1 MHARSIPIFQ
11 KLIIKYTGRLSN
23 PQCRNYYAGIQL
35 FFLFHELQGRRVNES
50 VPPPH
55 HHCFILE
62 RNPQNSAETNSSRF
76 LSRLTE
82 DLCMMV
88 SLDKALNWSIQYERE
103 NQRNQFTTCLGNVK
117 RSVEQIIEGLAN
129 ITSTR
134 APLTYC
140 EMNGNTLVFT
150 DARMRMRSDSEEEE
164 EEVISRHNPNEIPD
178 NTRVSY

>member
-1 MHARSIPIFQ
+1 
-11 KLIIKYTGRLSN
+11 
-23 PQCRNYYAGIQL
+23 
-35 FFLFHELQGRRVNES
+35 
-50 VPPPH
+50 
-55 HHCFILE
+55 
-62 RNPQNSAETNSSRF
+62 
-76 LSRLTE
+76 
-82 DLCMMV
+82 MMV

-103 NQRNQFTTCLGNVK
+103 NHRNQFTTCLGNVK

-134 APLTYC
+134 APLSYC

-164 EEVISRHNPNEIPD
+164 EEEEVISRHNPNEIPD